1 MDHCPH
7 CPLPAPAGQATCF
20 AETMLHLT
28 PDTLT
33 DRLHDQPVDVAAL
46 LHSEDAASPAA
57 GTGIIFAGTPQIA
70 ATCLRELLA
79 RHAPITAVLTR
90 PDAPTG
96 RRRQLRPSAV
106 AAVAQEAGLPVIK
119 ADRIDENVTRE
130 LAATGA
136 ALGVVVAYGALLPE
150 SALGIPA
157 HGWVNLHYSLLPHY
171 RGAAPVQHALLN
183 GESTTAATIFQLER
197 GMDTGPVHGL
207 CEYPIPAGHSAGEV
221 LEDHTRLGTD
231 LLTVLLPDLLNGRSQ
246 AQPQTGTASTAP
258 KLTRDDAFIS
268 FDGKAGATASR
279 INATIPEPGAWTLH
293 EGARIKLGPARAL
306 DPAAASDLH
315 ASQHCASQHCASSPE
330 GRSEAPSPGTVLPTT
345 ALSASRDASAAE
357 SSAPE
362 LAKSE
367 ILVLTRDAAVVLSTV
382 QPAGKRMMPA
392 ADWLRGQASPV
403 RFGVVDTTEVA
414 STAGVADTAENDA
427 RGKPPSQSWDEGQ
440 SSAYGGPHG
449 RPRHAAPESLTA
461 GTGTTSEED
470 SE

>member
-7 CPLPAPAGQATCF
+7 CPLPAPKGQATCI

-33 DRLHDQPVDVAAL
+33 DRLHDQPADVTAL
-46 LHSEDAASPAA
+46 LRREDGASPAA
-57 GTGIIFAGTPQIA
+57 GTGIVFAGTPEIA

-119 ADRIDENVTRE
+119 ADRIDESVTRE

-183 GESTTAATIFQLER
+183 GESTTAVTIFQLER

-207 CEYPIPAGHSAGEV
+207 CEYPIPAGHSAGVV
-221 LEDHTRLGTD
+221 LEDLTRLGTD

-246 AQPQTGTASTAP
+246 PQPQTGTASTAP

-268 FDGKAGATASR
+268 FDGKAAATASR

-293 EGARIKLGPARAL
+293 QGARIKLGPARAL

-315 ASQHCASQHCASSPE
+315 ATPPE
-330 GRSEAPSPGTVLPTT
+330 GRSGAVAQGTVLPASALPTT
-345 ALSASRDASAAE
+345 ALGVPRDASAAE
-357 SSAPE
+357 SGAPE
-362 LAKSE
+362 LGKSE
-367 ILVLTRDAAVVLSTV
+367 ILVLTRDAAIVLGTV
-382 QPAGKRMMPA
+382 QPAGKKMMPA
-392 ADWLRGQASPV
+392 ADWLRGQAGPV
-403 RFGVVDTTEVA
+403 RF
-414 STAGVADTAENDA
+414 GVADTAEAAATAEHDS
-427 RGKPPSQSWDEGQ
+427 RGKPPSQSRDEGQ
-440 SSAYGGPHG
+440 SSAHGEPGGG
-449 RPRHAAPESLTA
+449 PRHATPEGLRA
-461 GTGTTSEED
+461 ATGTTSEED
-470 SE
+470 PE

>member
-1 MDHCPH
+1 
-7 CPLPAPAGQATCF
+7 
-20 AETMLHLT
+20 MLHLT

-33 DRLHDQPVDVAAL
+33 DRLHDQPADVAAL
-46 LHSEDAASPAA
+46 LRSEDAASPAA
-57 GTGIIFAGTPQIA
+57 GTGIVFAGTPEIA
-70 ATCLRELLA
+70 ATCLRGLLA

-221 LEDHTRLGTD
+221 LEDLTRLGTD

-246 AQPQTGTASTAP
+246 PQPQTGTASTAP

-268 FDGKAGATASR
+268 FDGNAAATAWR

-315 ASQHCASQHCASSPE
+315 ASQHVASQHCASQHCAAPTE
-330 GRSEAPSPGTVLPTT
+330 GRSEAVAPGTVLPTT
-345 ALSASRDASAAE
+345 ALGASRDASAAQ
-357 SSAPE
+357 SGTPE

-367 ILVLTRDAAVVLSTV
+367 ILVLTRDAAVVLGTV
-382 QPAGKRMMPA
+382 QPAGKKMMPA
-392 ADWLRGQASPV
+392 ADWLRGQAGPV
-403 RFGVVDTTEVA
+403 RFGMVDTAE
-414 STAGVADTAENDA
+414 VADTAANDA
-427 RGKPPSQSWDEGQ
+427 RGKPPSQLRDEGQ
-440 SSAYGGPHG
+440 SSAYGEPRG

-461 GTGTTSEED
+461 GTCTTSEED
-470 SE
+470 PE